1 MAGVS
6 NASMRKSVL
15 RDHGF
20 CRVAVSSLET
30 KVADVDFNCQEIE
43 ATLDLVSTKGVDLI
57 VFPELCITGYSCGDL
72 FYQQTL
78 LEQARRALVRL
89 AAKRKLRPR
98 L

>member
-43 ATLDLVSTKGVDLI
+43 ATLIGFHQGRGSDRFPGVVHNRLQFVAI
-57 VFPELCITGYSCGDL
+57 CSINKRCWS
-72 FYQQTL
+72 
-78 LEQARRALVRL
+78 RL
-89 AAKRKLRPR
+89 ARHWSVSLQKRKLRPR